1 MGYDT
6 VLVKHVKDGISVLSH
21 ISLST
26 KFNMWVK
33 TYLGQTSSEHD
44 NLIYLCH
51 FCQKVVD
58 TRSLDDIN
66 VVHLRFNLYRY
77 NVIRCG
83 QLLIFALSLESTKA
97 TTHYEVSPWS
107 YCVTGF
113 HRDRA
118 RDTFVHGAWQLW
130 GVIMVPGCHSDV
142 KRLVPHLMLNIDE
155 HTSSTGIPIPPCSIN
170 RSSSSSYSR

>member
-6 VLVKHVKDGISVLSH
+6 VLIKHVKDGISVLSH
-21 ISLST
+21 ISQSP
-26 KFNMWVK
+26 KFNMWAK

-77 NVIRCG
+77 NIIRCG
-83 QLLIFALSLESTKA
+83 QLLIFALSLKSTKS
-97 TTHYEVSPWS
+97 TTRYEDSP
-107 YCVTGF
+107 
-113 HRDRA
+113 
-118 RDTFVHGAWQLW
+118 
-130 GVIMVPGCHSDV
+130 
-142 KRLVPHLMLNIDE
+142 
-155 HTSSTGIPIPPCSIN
+155 
-170 RSSSSSYSR
+170 